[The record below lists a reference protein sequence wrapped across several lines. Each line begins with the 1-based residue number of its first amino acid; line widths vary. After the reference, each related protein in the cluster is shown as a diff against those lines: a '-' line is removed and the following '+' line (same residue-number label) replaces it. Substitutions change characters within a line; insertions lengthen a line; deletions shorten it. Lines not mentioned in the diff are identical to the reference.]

1 MEIVSLPI
9 VIDRE
14 KLDSR
19 FRLVVVATERAR
31 KLINGAKPCVPL
43 KYLKESTVALEE
55 LVSCDVD
62 IVKGKEARKAIREA
76 IEQKELEAAGIH
88 ETAEEDEV
96 KKEIEKELGNYV
108 NDAEGNA
115 VSDGNAGTEE

>member
-9 VIDRE
+9 VFE
-14 KLDSR
+14 KERLDSR

-43 KYLKESTVALEE
+43 RYLKESTVALEE
-55 LVSCDVD
+55 IISCDVE
-62 IVKGKEARKAIREA
+62 IVKGKDARKAIRDA
-76 IEQKELEAAGIH
+76 MEQKELKAAGPQ
-88 ETAEEDEV
+88 EAVEEDEV

-108 NDAEGNA
+108 NDAEGGA
-115 VSDGNAGTEE
+115 GIPGTEE

>member
-9 VIDRE
+9 VFGKER
-14 KLDSR
+14 LDSR

-43 KYLKESTVALEE
+43 RYLKESTVALEE
-55 LVSCDVD
+55 LVSCDVE
-62 IVKGKEARKAIREA
+62 IVQGKEARKAIRDA
-76 IEQKELEAAGIH
+76 IEQKEQQAAGAR
-88 ETAEEDEV
+88 EAVEEDEV

-108 NDAEGNA
+108 NDA
-115 VSDGNAGTEE
+115 DGSAGTTGTEE

>member
-9 VIDRE
+9 VFKKEI
-14 KLDSR
+14 LDSR

-55 LVSCDVD
+55 LVSCDVE
-62 IVKGKEARKAIREA
+62 IVRGKEARKALREE
-76 IEQKELEAAGIH
+76 IERKEMQAAGTA
-88 ETAEEDEV
+88 EAAEEDEV

-108 NDAEGNA
+108 SEAEGSA
-115 VSDGNAGTEE
+115 GNAGTEE

>member
-1 MEIVSLPI
+1 LEIVSLPI
-9 VIDRE
+9 VFGKER
-14 KLDSR
+14 LDSR

-55 LVSCDVD
+55 IVSCDVE
-62 IVKGKEARKAIREA
+62 IVKGKDARKALRES
-76 IEQKELEAAGIH
+76 IEQKEKQAAGTQELI
-88 ETAEEDEV
+88 EEDQV

-108 NDAEGNA
+108 DDTDGSAGKSGAE
-115 VSDGNAGTEE
+115 D

>member
-9 VIDRE
+9 VFDRE
-14 KLDSR
+14 RLDSR

-55 LVSCDVD
+55 VVSCDVE
-62 IVKGKEARKAIREA
+62 IVKGKEARKAIRDA
-76 IEQKELEAAGIH
+76 IEKKEMQAAGAQ
-88 ETAEEDEV
+88 EAVEEDEV

-108 NDAEGNA
+108 NDSEGGA
-115 VSDGNAGTEE
+115 GNAGTEE

>member
-9 VIDRE
+9 VFESER
-14 KLDSR
+14 LDSR

-55 LVSCDVD
+55 IVSCDVV
-62 IVKGKEARKAIREA
+62 IVKGKDARKALHDSIA
-76 IEQKELEAAGIH
+76 QKEKLAAGPQV
-88 ETAEEDEV
+88 EVDEDQV

-108 NDAEGNA
+108 DDTEGSAGKSGAE
-115 VSDGNAGTEE
+115 D